1 MYTSVFPWPD
11 TRGTVLPHPEKEKSP
26 PSPNLGRKASLPRY
40 HPHSRIT
47 RTQGPVTAGT
57 PSCSHRP
64 LPVEQG
70 THTKAA
76 HSRRPPLS
84 GGGQAPYFPVPHICA
99 VTFYNTKMV
108 EMQGGSD
115 YNLTQIAPKGRAFD
129 VCRFSLVRKAG
140 WENSLAG
147 ERKIAVCL
155 NLPQPPR

>member
-1 MYTSVFPWPD
+1 MLVLLFIIMLTNYSVTLAILKTFGFANLLCKLLHYTKNP
-11 TRGTVLPHPEKEKSP
+11 GNCNLLQSP
-26 PSPNLGRKASLPRY
+26 GRNIFVPRY

-64 LPVEQG
+64 LPGEQG

-99 VTFYNTKMV
+99 VTFYNTKIV
-108 EMQGGSD
+108 EMQGASD
-115 YNLTQIAPKGRAFD
+115 YNKENLKGVWRGA
-129 VCRFSLVRKAG
+129 VRSGA
-140 WENSLAG
+140 
-147 ERKIAVCL
+147 
-155 NLPQPPR
+155 